1 MKPHL
6 SYLSLCLLS
15 SGLYSS
21 PSLANEAEAEVEKII
36 ITASRMEKP
45 ASSIPNTVTVID
57 NELLEFQVMID
68 DSVAGILEKTV
79 PGFSPSSQ
87 KMSGSGETLRG
98 KNPLFMIDGVTQHN
112 SLRDGLRDGFSID
125 NDFLEIIE
133 VIQGANAIQGVG
145 ATGGVV
151 NLVTKRASGN
161 GEWNN
166 EIKSRFTTD
175 DSFDS
180 DSFGYKLTY
189 IGDIKT
195 DSYDFV
201 GGVSKYHRGIFFDA
215 NGDRVG
221 YRTAQGELQ
230 DSESVDLF
238 LKAGIN
244 FANSQRL
251 QLMFNKYELENN
263 GGLIPVTGNREA
275 GIYATSIDGN
285 ARSSVGN
292 PAKNDVQTL
301 TLDYTVGEL
310 FGGKFNAQY
319 YYQDYSAL
327 FEGSASTRW
336 ALTYGGDAFL
346 DQSEIV
352 SDKSGVKLNYEI
364 NDIADIEGL
373 RTLLGYDYGVD
384 NTSQRLALTDR
395 VWVPEMSLVT
405 SSPLLQ
411 VEYQAGKSLLLSG
424 GVRLES
430 ADLEVDDFVT
440 LPFYNDTLVKGGTP
454 SFTEA
459 LTNVGIVYHIT
470 DTISLYSSYSE
481 GFDMPDVGRVL
492 RAIETEGLDVD
503 SLVDL
508 SPIVTD
514 NTEVGMNLDFDSWTA
529 QVSVYESKTGLG
541 SRLVADAD
549 GIYTVTREKQESWG
563 YDVIVNYYVNDDWI
577 VGGNYAYID
586 GEYDSDDDGETDT
599 DLSNANQS
607 PPRLNLY
614 VQGNV
619 GQVSG
624 KLQLSHLFDRTQK
637 GLDAYTDNRG
647 EFEGYTTLDLSLN
660 YVTDIGQFGLGIEN
674 LLNEDFETLYSQTQN
689 ADDRYFS
696 GRGRSISISYAKQF

>member
-1 MKPHL
+1 M
-6 SYLSLCLLS
+6 
-15 SGLYSS
+15 
-21 PSLANEAEAEVEKII
+21 PSLAQDNDADVEKIL
-36 ITASRMEKP
+36 ITAGRMEKP
-45 ASSIPNTVTVID
+45 ASSIPNTVTVVD
-57 NELLEFQVMID
+57 KELLEFQVMID
-68 DSVAGILEKTV
+68 DSIAGVLEKTV
-79 PGFSPSSQ
+79 PGFSPSTQ

-98 KNPLFMIDGVTQHN
+98 KNPLYMIDGVTQHN

-151 NLVTKRASGN
+151 NLVTKRATGN
-161 GEWNN
+161 GQWNS

-175 DSFDS
+175 DGLDS

-195 DSYDFV
+195 DTYDFV
-201 GGVSKYHRGIFFDA
+201 GGVSVHHRGIFYDA

-230 DSESVDLF
+230 DSDAVDLF
-238 LKAGIN
+238 IKAGVN
-244 FANSQRL
+244 FANKQRL
-251 QLMFNKYELENN
+251 QLMYNKYELENN
-263 GGLIPVTGNREA
+263 GELIPVSGDREA

-285 ARSSVGN
+285 SKSTVGN

-301 TLDYTVGEL
+301 TLDYTHGDL
-310 FGGKFNAQY
+310 LGGKFGAQF

-327 FEGSASTRW
+327 FEGSESTRW
-336 ALTYGGDAFL
+336 ALVYGGDAYL

-352 SDKSGVKLNYEI
+352 SDKSGIKLNYEF
-364 NDIADIEGL
+364 NNVADIQGL
-373 RTLLGYDYGVD
+373 RTLIGYDYGVD

-411 VEYQAGKSLLLSG
+411 VEYQGSEALLLSA

-440 LPFYNDTLVKGGTP
+440 LPYYNDTFVEGGTP

-459 LTNVGIVYHIT
+459 LTNVGIVYHLT
-470 DTISLYSSYSE
+470 DAVSLYTSYSE

-508 SPIVTD
+508 SPIITD
-514 NTEVGMNLDFDSWTA
+514 NTEVGMNLAFDRWSG
-529 QVSVYESKTGLG
+529 QVSVYQSKTGLG
-541 SRLVADAD
+541 SRLVANDD
-549 GIYTVTREKQESWG
+549 GIYSVSREKQESWG
-563 YDVIVNYYVNDDWI
+563 YDVVVSYYVNDNWV
-577 VGGNYAYID
+577 VGGNYAYIN
-586 GEYDSDDDGETDT
+586 GEYDSDDDGQTDT

-614 VQGNV
+614 VQGTVDNL
-619 GQVSG
+619 SG
-624 KLQLSHLFDRTQK
+624 KLQVSHLFDRTQK
-637 GLDAYTDNRG
+637 GLDAYTDNRR
-647 EFEGYTTLDLSLN
+647 EFEGYTTVDLSLN
-660 YVTDIGQFGLGIEN
+660 YVADMGKFGLGIEN

-689 ADDRYFS
+689 SDDNYFS
-696 GRGRSISISYAKQF
+696 GRGRRLSVSYSYNF